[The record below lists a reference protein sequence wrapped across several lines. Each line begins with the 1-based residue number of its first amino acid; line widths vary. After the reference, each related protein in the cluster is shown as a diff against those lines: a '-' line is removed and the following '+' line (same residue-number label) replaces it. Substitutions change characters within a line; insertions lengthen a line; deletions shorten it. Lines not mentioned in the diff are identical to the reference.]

1 LTVRTASL
9 LEHWRRLLGL
19 LGRAEQALVVV
30 LLVNIVLN
38 ILAQVI
44 SRYFFGKPLVW
55 VEEVATYS
63 LIWATV
69 LGAALA
75 LKHDRHVKIDTFVGR
90 LPPRG
95 GAVARAVVMLVLVVL
110 LLTLL
115 PALAAAIE
123 VEMRRRTI
131 ALPVQIPSGWFFSV
145 PLTVGAVSML
155 ATALYRLAAELR
167 FAMGGPAL
175 RPIMRPLPVET
186 DDDDAVA
193 AALSGRRP

>member
-1 LTVRTASL
+1 MI
-9 LEHWRRLLGL
+9 EICRRLLGL
-19 LGRAEQALVVV
+19 LGRIEQALVIL

-55 VEEVATYS
+55 VEEIATYS
-63 LIWATV
+63 FIWGTF

-75 LKHDRHVKIDTFVGR
+75 LKYDRHVRIDTFVGH

-95 GAVARAVVMLVLVVL
+95 AAVARAVVMLVLVIL
-110 LLTLL
+110 LATFL

-123 VEMRRRTI
+123 VEMRRSSI

-145 PLTVGAVSML
+145 PLTVGVVSML
-155 ATALYRLAAELR
+155 LTALFRLLVELR
-167 FAMGGPAL
+167 FAMGGEP
-175 RPIMRPLPVET
+175 PPSIMPPLPE
-186 DDDDAVA
+186 DHDDDAAVEQA
-193 AALSGRRP
+193 MLGGRP